1 MAVTQ
6 EKTPKPGFHLKYQV
20 RVFTLAIYFCK
31 NPSVTAAALCA
42 AGHSAFPIEVECQMT
57 SCG

>member
-20 RVFTLAIYFCK
+20 RVFTLTIYFCK
-31 NPSVTAAALCA
+31 NPSVIAAALCA
-42 AGHSAFPIEVECQMT
+42 TLHPPSRWSVR
-57 SCG
+57 